1 MEGAKTWIPDF
12 GNEQFARII
21 EHELITLV
29 IYAQEW
35 NQAILKDAV
44 LMVIGIAKIGWN
56 MDII

>member
-35 NQAILKDAV
+35 NQAI
-44 LMVIGIAKIGWN
+44 
-56 MDII
+56 